1 MQAPERGFWP
11 MNLGLTTRHDRLT
24 GLEEGMPKDSGNWAS
39 KPELGWQ

>member
-1 MQAPERGFWP
+1 

-24 GLEEGMPKDSGNWAS
+24 GLKEEGMPKDSGNWAS